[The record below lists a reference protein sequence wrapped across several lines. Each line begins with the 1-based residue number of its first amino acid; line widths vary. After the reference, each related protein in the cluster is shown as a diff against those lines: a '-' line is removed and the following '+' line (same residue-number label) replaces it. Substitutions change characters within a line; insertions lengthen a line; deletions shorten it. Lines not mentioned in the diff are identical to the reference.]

1 LNEERFVDRRKA
13 RKPVRKIPL
22 ALFALATAFA
32 ISPFASADT
41 FSYSVVGAGV
51 AAGDTGT
58 VTLTGTALGGGIYN
72 ITSGNIT
79 FDGFTG
85 TVISNPTPGL
95 VSFYAPSS
103 PDWIYAPWTYNDL
116 FQTASPQV
124 DDKGGIIFG
133 SLAGGQLEFWSEGGQ
148 VYVNIWTPDGG
159 WAYDYADYPY
169 GAPVNLTPE
178 PGSLLLLGTGLLGL
192 ALLAFRKAK
201 PSGTVLHS

>member
-1 LNEERFVDRRKA
+1 MKKLYLV
-13 RKPVRKIPL
+13 
-22 ALFALATAFA
+22 LFALATAFA

-148 VYVNIWTPDGG
+148 VYFNIWTPTGSPGG
-159 WAYDYADYPY
+159 NWAFDYIDYPY
-169 GAPVNLTPE
+169 GVPASLSPE
-178 PGSLLLLGTGLLGL
+178 PSSLLLLGTGLLGL
-192 ALLAFRKAK
+192 TVILFRKQKA
-201 PSGTVLHS
+201 PGATLNT